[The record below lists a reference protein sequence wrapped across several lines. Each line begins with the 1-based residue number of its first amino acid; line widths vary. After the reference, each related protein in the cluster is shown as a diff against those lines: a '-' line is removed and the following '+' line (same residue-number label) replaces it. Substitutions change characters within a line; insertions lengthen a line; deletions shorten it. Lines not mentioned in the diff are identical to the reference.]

1 MTSGIKQPIVLE
13 IDGGQCVG
21 CAVCVDVCP
30 HAALAMGPDDLRPAY
45 LAERCTACG
54 DCVREC
60 PTAAI
65 LLNPGGKE

>member
-1 MTSGIKQPIVLE
+1 MTTGLEQPIVLE
-13 IDGGQCVG
+13 IDDRQCVG
-21 CAVCVDVCP
+21 CAVCADVCP
-30 HAALAMGPDDLRPAY
+30 QVALVMGRDDLRPGW

-65 LLNPGGKE
+65 LLSAP